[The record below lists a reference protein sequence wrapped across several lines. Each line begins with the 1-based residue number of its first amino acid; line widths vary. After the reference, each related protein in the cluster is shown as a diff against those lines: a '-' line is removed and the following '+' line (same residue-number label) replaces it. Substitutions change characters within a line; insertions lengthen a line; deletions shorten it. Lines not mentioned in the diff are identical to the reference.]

1 MFASGGLL
9 MKRFLSREFLAV
21 FLPAVL
27 IAVAAFWFAG
37 RYVKPAPPKS
47 FVLSAA
53 SKGSP
58 YYELAAR
65 YREEIAKLGVT
76 VDVRESQGSFDNLK
90 GLKDPSSD
98 VQAGIVQ
105 GGLANSLD
113 AQNIHSMGRLL
124 TEPVWI
130 FYRGPDP
137 LDHITQLKGKR
148 ILIGPEGS
156 GTGYLARKLLDANGV
171 TPANSTLISMQL
183 PDYVDTFAKGDA
195 DAGFLVLGTDA
206 RTVQRLLRQPGTS
219 LMNMAQA
226 DALIQRFPYLSPV
239 MLRQGVVD
247 FSQNI
252 PATDTALVATR
263 AMLLVRDD
271 LHPALLAVLA
281 QAVHTV
287 QSRPMLAENG
297 ESKLFALGDD
307 ALSMD
312 PEFPMSADALR
323 VYKSGPTF
331 FQRILPFWVAALLDR
346 AFILIL
352 PLIGIIFP
360 LIRVVPAMYNWRMR
374 RRILYWYRELK
385 NLENDLPKSAS
396 PELVLMKER
405 ELDRIEEGVRRIS
418 VPIHLS
424 ADLYNLR
431 DHVEFVKRR
440 IEALTAH
447 DVKHTPQLAFAELE

>member
-90 GLKDPSSD
+90 GLKDPNSD

-130 FYRGPDP
+130 FYRGPDA

-171 TPANSTLISMQL
+171 TAREFNADLDTAAGLCGHLCKGRCRRGLSRAGHGRANRAKVAAPARHKPHEHGASRCLDPTLSLSQSRHVASGRGRL
-183 PDYVDTFAKGDA
+183 LAEYPGDA
-195 DAGFLVLGTDA
+195 IRHSSQRGPCCSFATTFIQPYWRCWRKPCIRFRAVPCLPKMASPSCSRWEMTRFRWTLNFRCLPMPYGSTNPGRPSSKGFCRSGL
-206 RTVQRLLRQPGTS
+206 QRCS
-219 LMNMAQA
+219 
-226 DALIQRFPYLSPV
+226 
-239 MLRQGVVD
+239 
-247 FSQNI
+247 
-252 PATDTALVATR
+252 TAL
-263 AMLLVRDD
+263 
-271 LHPALLAVLA
+271 
-281 QAVHTV
+281 
-287 QSRPMLAENG
+287 S
-297 ESKLFALGDD
+297 S
-307 ALSMD
+307 S
-312 PEFPMSADALR
+312 S
-323 VYKSGPTF
+323 
-331 FQRILPFWVAALLDR
+331 
-346 AFILIL
+346 
-352 PLIGIIFP
+352 FP
-360 LIRVVPAMYNWRMR
+360 LSVLSFRSSGSCLRCIIGACGG
-374 RRILYWYRELK
+374 
-385 NLENDLPKSAS
+385 AS
-396 PELVLMKER
+396 SIGTV
-405 ELDRIEEGVRRIS
+405 S
-418 VPIHLS
+418 
-424 ADLYNLR
+424 
-431 DHVEFVKRR
+431 
-440 IEALTAH
+440 
-447 DVKHTPQLAFAELE
+447 

>member
-1 MFASGGLL
+1 
-9 MKRFLSREFLAV
+9 MKRFFSREFLAV

-27 IAVAAFWFAG
+27 IAVGAFWFAG

-47 FVLSAA
+47 FILSAA
-53 SKGSP
+53 TKGSP

-65 YREEIAKLGVT
+65 YKEEMAKLGVT
-76 VDVRESQGSFDNLK
+76 LEIRESQGSFDNLK
-90 GLKDPSSD
+90 GLKDQDSNI
-98 VQAGIVQ
+98 QAGIVQ
-105 GGLANSLD
+105 GGLANGID
-113 AQNIHSMGRLL
+113 APDLRSMGRLL

-130 FYRGPDP
+130 FYRGPDSI
-137 LDHITQLKGKR
+137 DHITQLKGKR
-148 ILIGPEGS
+148 ILMGPEGS
-156 GTGYLARKLLDANGV
+156 GTGFLARKLLEANGI
-171 TPANSTLISMQL
+171 TAGNSTLISMQL
-183 PDYVDTFAKGDA
+183 PDYVDAFANGTA
-195 DAGFLVLGTDA
+195 DAGFLVLGAEA

-226 DALIQRFPYLSPV
+226 DALIQRFPYLNPV

-247 FSQNI
+247 FAQNI
-252 PATDTALVATR
+252 PPADTALVGTR
-263 AMLLVRDD
+263 AMLLVRND
-271 LHPALLAVLA
+271 LHPALVTVLA
-281 QAVHTV
+281 EAVHAV
-287 QSRPMLAENG
+287 QSRPTLTDNG
-297 ESKLFALGDD
+297 ESKLFGLGVD
-307 ALSMD
+307 ALTED
-312 PEFPMSADALR
+312 PEFPMAADATR

-360 LIRVVPAMYNWRMR
+360 LIRLVPALYNWRMR

-385 NLENDLPKSAS
+385 NLENGLPKTAGQ
-396 PELVLMKER
+396 ELIFLKER
-405 ELDRIEEGVRRIS
+405 ELDRIEEGVQRIS

-440 IEALTAH
+440 IEQLSAH
-447 DVKHTPQLAFAELE
+447 EAKLPHLPAFAEAE